1 MPPLAARGTAIG
13 RARLAGTMAKAR
25 PPMAKGKGGKGSDR
39 RRLVGGLV
47 AVLVVGLG
55 AKYFMTSDSRAG
67 ASTAATSTAAS
78 TRTAAPPSLYESG
91 LSATKMDGESV
102 PIASFKGKAL
112 LMLNVASL

>member
-1 MPPLAARGTAIG
+1 
-13 RARLAGTMAKAR
+13 
-25 PPMAKGKGGKGSDR
+25 MAKGKGGKGSDR

-55 AKYFMTSDSRAG
+55 AKYFMTSDSPAG

-78 TRTAAPPSLYESG
+78 ARTAAPPSLYESG

>member
-1 MPPLAARGTAIG
+1 
-13 RARLAGTMAKAR
+13 
-25 PPMAKGKGGKGSDR
+25 MAKGKGGKGSDR

-55 AKYFMTSDSRAG
+55 AKYFMTSDSPAG
-67 ASTAATSTAAS
+67 AST
-78 TRTAAPPSLYESG
+78 RTAPPSLYESG

>member
-1 MPPLAARGTAIG
+1 
-13 RARLAGTMAKAR
+13 
-25 PPMAKGKGGKGSDR
+25 MAKGKGGKGSDR

-55 AKYFMTSDSRAG
+55 AKYFMTSDSPARAS
-67 ASTAATSTAAS
+67 AAAS
-78 TRTAAPPSLYESG
+78 ARTAGPPSLYESG

>member
-1 MPPLAARGTAIG
+1 
-13 RARLAGTMAKAR
+13 
-25 PPMAKGKGGKGSDR
+25 MAKGKGSKGSDR

-55 AKYFMTSDSRAG
+55 AKYFMTSDSSA
-67 ASTAATSTAAS
+67 ASATAAS
-78 TRTAAPPSLYESG
+78 ARTAAPPSLYESG

>member
-1 MPPLAARGTAIG
+1 
-13 RARLAGTMAKAR
+13 
-25 PPMAKGKGGKGSDR
+25 MAKGKGGKGSDR

-55 AKYFMTSDSRAG
+55 AKYFMTSDSPAG
-67 ASTAATSTAAS
+67 ASAAAS
-78 TRTAAPPSLYESG
+78 TGPPSLYESG

>member
-1 MPPLAARGTAIG
+1 
-13 RARLAGTMAKAR
+13 
-25 PPMAKGKGGKGSDR
+25 MAKGKGGKGSDR

-55 AKYFMTSDSRAG
+55 AKYFMTSDSPAG
-67 ASTAATSTAAS
+67 TSTAAS
-78 TRTAAPPSLYESG
+78 ARTAAPPSLYESG

>member
-55 AKYFMTSDSRAG
+55 AKYFMTSISPAG
-67 ASTAATSTAAS
+67 ASTAASA
-78 TRTAAPPSLYESG
+78 RTAAPPSLYESG